1 MDTRPCGTSGLSTS
15 SSRLARLR
23 TLGLEPGKA
32 VVQFSKSAEVFHDGL
47 ARLKEP
53 Q

>member
-1 MDTRPCGTSGLSTS
+1 MDTRPCGTSGLTTS

-23 TLGLEPGKA
+23 TLGFGAWET
-32 VVQFSKSAEVFHDGL
+32 VVQYSKSAEVFHDGL